1 MTMSTHKNSERR
13 RGTSHGRNKKARI
26 KKVLLAGAL
35 VALITAFYTASNS
48 INVILPEILATRGY
62 SESANFLTTTITA
75 GMIAGFSTLFAGIVD
90 RSRRGRKGPVWSPYG
105 IRGTANA
112 RRCKSY
118 SITAHRTSQN

>member
-1 MTMSTHKNSERR
+1 MSTHQISERR
-13 RGTSHGRNKKARI
+13 RINNSRRNRNARI

-35 VALITAFYTASNS
+35 VALITAFYTASNG

-62 SESANFLTTTITA
+62 SESATFLTTTLTA
-75 GMIAGFSTLFAGIVD
+75 GMVAGLSTLFAGIVD
-90 RSRRGRKGPVWSPYG
+90 RSRRERKGPAWSPYG

-118 SITAHRTSQN
+118 SITSRGN

>member
-1 MTMSTHKNSERR
+1 MTMSTHKNSDRR
-13 RGTSHGRNKKARI
+13 HETSHRRNRKARI

-48 INVILPEILATRGY
+48 INVILPDVLATRGY
-62 SESANFLTTTITA
+62 SDSATFLATTLTS

-118 SITAHRTSQN
+118 SITLHRIIQN